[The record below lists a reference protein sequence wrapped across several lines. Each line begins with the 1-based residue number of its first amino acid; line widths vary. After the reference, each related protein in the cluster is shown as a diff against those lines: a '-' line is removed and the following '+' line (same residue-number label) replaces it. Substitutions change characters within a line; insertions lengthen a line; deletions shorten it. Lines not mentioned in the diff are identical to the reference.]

1 MSGFDAKMNFGS
13 PKAVLNVGVNICKL
27 IGNRFYSVDFKQGD
41 RIFYIIKVNDN
52 SPVGS
57 QYLGA

>member
-1 MSGFDAKMNFGS
+1 MNFGS